1 MLSFYLI
8 QKNLLSSPLHT
19 TKAIILRSVK
29 YGETSLIITAYTELF
44 GLQSYIVQGVRAATK
59 KGAGKANYF
68 QPGAILELVVYHNE
82 LKHLQHIKEFK
93 WSYLYNRVMSD
104 VIKNCVLLYMIELLQ
119 KCIKQPES
127 NPDLFYF
134 AEEVLK
140 HLDAADETETAGLSI
155 YFALH
160 LATFFGF
167 QLNDEQQ
174 LPVLD
179 LQEGKFTDLYPQHVY
194 YVDGKTASLIFEL
207 LKVMQPAELREVP
220 MNHLQRRAIL
230 EALETFY
237 ALHLLE
243 FGKMKTLQVLQTVL
257 A

>member
-1 MLSFYLI
+1 M
-8 QKNLLSSPLHT
+8 SSPLHT

-29 YGETSLIITAYTELF
+29 YGETSLIVTAYTELF
-44 GLQSYIVQGVRAATK
+44 GLQSYIVQGVRTATK

-134 AEEVLK
+134 AEEALK

-207 LKVMQPAELREVP
+207 LKVMQPAELSEVP

-237 ALHLLE
+237 ALHLPE

>member
-1 MLSFYLI
+1 LST
-8 QKNLLSSPLHT
+8 PLHT
-19 TKAIILRSVK
+19 TKAIILRAVK
-29 YGETSLIITAYTELF
+29 YGETSLIVTAYTELF
-44 GLQSYIVQGVRAATK
+44 GLQSYIVQGVRTASK

-93 WSYLYNRVMSD
+93 WSYLYTHVMSD

-127 NPDLFYF
+127 NPDLFYY
-134 AEEVLK
+134 AEEALK
-140 HLDAADETETAGLSI
+140 HLDVADETETAGMSI

-167 QLNDEQQ
+167 QLNDEEQ

-179 LQEGKFTDLYPQHVY
+179 LQEGKFTESYPQHAY
-194 YVDGKTASLIFEL
+194 YVDGKTASLLFEL
-207 LKVMQPAELREVP
+207 LKVMQPAELSEVP
-220 MNHLQRRAIL
+220 MNHLQRRAVL

-237 ALHLLE
+237 ALHLPE
-243 FGKMKTLQVLQTVL
+243 FGKMKTLPVLQTVL